1 MQSQRTLGNFEV
13 EETQTSS
20 RHLRIVMENGGQI
33 EDRTAASRIVA
44 ARLKLRERFLA
55 RIAQTPAMSDG
66 QPLGSGPPNRH
77 GMPKLPVGQHATA
90 PGKWPVLDL
99 GRQPL
104 ISVTEWELVVDGECH
119 NPLRLNWQAFMELE
133 QAEDQS
139 DFHCV
144 TGWSKLDTRW
154 RGVRFSTVAAFA
166 EPTEEAHFV
175 VCHAYDNYTT
185 NLPLTEVLK
194 DDVLLVHTADGYP
207 LPREHGGPVRMITP
221 QLYAWKGAKWIRRI
235 EFTRLDRPGL
245 WESNG
250 YSNTAHPWR
259 NDRYAR

>member
-1 MQSQRTLGNFEV
+1 
-13 EETQTSS
+13 
-20 RHLRIVMENGGQI
+20 MENGGQI

-55 RIAQTPAMSDG
+55 RTAQTPAMSDG

-175 VCHAYDNYTT
+175 VSHAYDNYTT